1 MKREGIIIQRLCTF
15 IHHFYL
21 YLFGEKLQNRTNA
34 DNIPVNKNLR
44 QSGNCFQGRE
54 RDIGLEINV
63 RDINKIVEVWLTRE
77 ERQDVNIRK
86 RLKFLYQEY
95 RAKKFL
101 VAVFESGEQSL
112 EELTGSLLSYNRKR
126 AVQMEMEREKRQG
139 AWS

>member
-1 MKREGIIIQRLCTF
+1 M
-15 IHHFYL
+15 
-21 YLFGEKLQNRTNA
+21 
-34 DNIPVNKNLR
+34 
-44 QSGNCFQGRE
+44 
-54 RDIGLEINV
+54 EINV

-77 ERQDVNIRK
+77 ERQDANIRE